1 MMPPQPTGTAWF
13 AKLFAAHRSH
23 DMLDVTFSA
32 SVSVQMLLAF
42 LVLVLIGARFY
53 LKLGIQR
60 KSLEA
65 TDYLIFAA
73 WLCAVASTSAD
84 IAMLHVNM
92 PFDTLASFANYEP
105 DRPETF
111 VFILKYLF
119 GVVFVFYLGYYL
131 CKFAILSV
139 YLQLFPRHMKGIR
152 YALYGTIGC
161 NVGAFMASILIILL
175 SCVPVPR
182 NWSLDPND
190 ACPMN
195 IAISDALWAIHI
207 GSSIMSKLCLGSAA
221 EVDPETNY
229 NKVYV
234 LPFLIMRGMQ
244 MKRPVKIGLY
254 ITFGLGGIDLVAS
267 SLMRFVWF
275 RPGADDLRIA
285 NLDLYYAI
293 DNYIFLTVA
302 CLPSLRPYLGMM
314 KSTGGSARS
323 SRQTKSS
330 EGSSAASKPQEL
342 SLRNSHP
349 WRQQPSQLSPISPK
363 APVTR
368 LGSMDTLEGR
378 RADVYDHEL
387 EEMPRGGVATSP
399 V

>member
-1 MMPPQPTGTAWF
+1 
-13 AKLFAAHRSH
+13 
-23 DMLDVTFSA
+23 MLDITFSA

-65 TDYLIFAA
+65 TDYLIFVA
-73 WLCAVASTSAD
+73 WLCAVASSSAD
-84 IAMLHVNM
+84 IAMLHVNV
-92 PFDTLASFANYEP
+92 PSDTLASFANYEP

-119 GVVFVFYLGYYL
+119 GAVLTFYLSYYL

-161 NVGAFMASILIILL
+161 NVGAFMATILIILL
-175 SCVPVPR
+175 SCVPVER

-190 ACPMN
+190 ACPIN
-195 IAISDALWAIHI
+195 ISISDSLWAVHI
-207 GSSIMSKLCLGSAA
+207 GSSILIYA
-221 EVDPETNY
+221 
-229 NKVYV
+229 

-254 ITFGLGGIDLVAS
+254 ITFGLGGIDLVVS

-275 RPGADDLRIA
+275 RPGADNLRIA

-293 DNYIFLTVA
+293 DNYIFLMVA
-302 CLPSLRPYLGMM
+302 CLPSLRPYLGIM
-314 KSTGGSARS
+314 KLTGSTSRS

-330 EGSSAASKPQEL
+330 EGPSASSKPHDL
-342 SLRNSHP
+342 ALRKSHP

-368 LGSMDTLEGR
+368 LGSLDTLEGR
-378 RADVYDHEL
+378 AADVYDHEL
-387 EEMPRGGVATSP
+387 EDIPRGGVAISH

>member
-1 MMPPQPTGTAWF
+1 
-13 AKLFAAHRSH
+13 
-23 DMLDVTFSA
+23 
-32 SVSVQMLLAF
+32 
-42 LVLVLIGARFY
+42 
-53 LKLGIQR
+53 
-60 KSLEA
+60 
-65 TDYLIFAA
+65 
-73 WLCAVASTSAD
+73 
-84 IAMLHVNM
+84 
-92 PFDTLASFANYEP
+92 
-105 DRPETF
+105 
-111 VFILKYLF
+111 
-119 GVVFVFYLGYYL
+119 
-131 CKFAILSV
+131 
-139 YLQLFPRHMKGIR
+139 
-152 YALYGTIGC
+152 
-161 NVGAFMASILIILL
+161 
-175 SCVPVPR
+175 
-182 NWSLDPND
+182 
-190 ACPMN
+190 MN

-285 NLDLYYAI
+285 NLGEQLPTHCLLLIVMIVIRLFAPPKLTASTSLFNLDLYYAI

>member
-1 MMPPQPTGTAWF
+1 MMPSQPRWPAPEKWETRELSSTGTAWF

-175 SCVPVPR
+175 TCVPVPR

-190 ACPMN
+190 ACPIN

-207 GSSIMSKLCLGSAA
+207 GSSIMI
-221 EVDPETNY
+221 
-229 NKVYV
+229 YV

-387 EEMPRGGVATSP
+387 EEMPRGGVTISP